1 MHANKRPGAFEL
13 TTIATA
19 ALLSLMTVPTV
30 TLAQQ
35 ATPATP
41 AQSTPAKPDAK
52 PASDASDKP
61 QLQVI
66 EVTANKRVERLEN
79 VPSAI
84 SVLSSELIERNNVR
98 SFEDVITLSPALT
111 VTYGSTPANNG
122 INLRGIGTSSIGIG
136 VESDVS
142 VILDDVPLGLQFQAF
157 QDLSDV
163 LRIEILKGPQS
174 TLFGKSAIAGAV
186 LVTTKRVGGPLRAE
200 VGSLMTSDGE
210 LRLRFSGGGDI
221 TEKLAFRVAASKNE
235 FDGNVDNL
243 TTGTKIN
250 GSNGKTLMAK
260 LAWRPTEDLNVEFT
274 GRYNA
279 TVTTC
284 CALVLTNLTPRNGGL
299 LNNIAALPATTVL
312 SGINIG
318 PENRSVRNDVST
330 GLDSNVKG
338 LALKVNYTLPNEM
351 VLTSITSREKYEAV
365 DSRDQDFVDAQTL
378 LYFPLANGR
387 PAGVAASYKQGG
399 TYLIQS
405 QTQEF
410 RLTSPDSGPVRYV
423 AGLWY
428 GKNEIDREFIRG
440 YRGIA
445 LTTPS
450 RYFATTYNVNK
461 AVYGQASW
469 EFIKDTTVTGG
480 VRVNEQDSGYDV
492 ALGLPPPGDF
502 VATSNFSSNGNKEK
516 STTGKL
522 SLQHQFV
529 PSLMGYVTAATGY
542 KGQAY
547 DITSG
552 LNAQTAAEQPVASE
566 TAKTLELGAKGNFF
580 GNRLTVNVA
589 AFYSKFKDYQQ
600 NSGSFLP
607 GTTTFVTRLNSV
619 PGVETKGLELDL
631 AALLT
636 RNWLVN
642 GSVAYT
648 DATVTEWRTAPCY
661 NVAGSPNGGFNAAC
675 RRNFPVTGSNTQD
688 VTGGR
693 MPNAPRWKGS
703 LSSRYDIVLDDP
715 TFDAFVVGSV
725 RAQSGVLTNINQ
737 DPSLAAPKQVIAN
750 LGVGFKEKKGRFQ
763 ATFTVHNLFDRAYA
777 NTGFTGAGNYST
789 RAPNP
794 VLRVSNE
801 TWTPARDAFRY
812 FSLRLDAKF

>member
-1 MHANKRPGAFEL
+1 MHENKHLGAFHL

-19 ALLSLMTVPTV
+19 ALLCLMAAPTA

-35 ATPATP
+35 ATTAQAADKPA
-41 AQSTPAKPDAK
+41 DK
-52 PASDASDKP
+52 PASDAADKP
-61 QLQVI
+61 QLQRI

-84 SVLSSELIERNNVR
+84 SVLGSELIERNNVR

-111 VTYGSTPANNG
+111 ITYGSTPANNG
-122 INLRGIGTSSIGIG
+122 INMRGIGTSSIGIG

-142 VILDDVPLGLQFQAF
+142 VILDDVPLGLQFMAF

-163 LRIEILKGPQS
+163 LRVEILKGPQS

-186 LVTTKRVGGPLRAE
+186 LITTKPVGGPLRAE
-200 VGSLMTSDGE
+200 AGTLMTSDGE

-221 TEKLAFRVAASKNE
+221 TEKLGFRVAASKNS

-243 TTGTKIN
+243 TTGEKVN
-250 GSNGKTLMAK
+250 GSNGKTLMGK
-260 LAWRPTEDLNVEFT
+260 LVWRPTENLNVEFS

-284 CALVLTNLTPRNGGL
+284 CVLVLTDLTPRNGGL
-299 LNNIAALPATTVL
+299 LNNIAALPATTLL
-312 SGINIG
+312 SGINVG
-318 PENRSVRNDVST
+318 PDNRTVRNDVWT
-330 GLDSNVKG
+330 GLDSTVKG
-338 LALKVNYTLPNEM
+338 LALKVNYTLPNDM
-351 VLTSITSREKYEAV
+351 VLSSITSQEKYDAV

-378 LYFPLANGR
+378 LYFPLANGQ

-399 TYLIQS
+399 TYLIKS

-410 RLTSPDSGPVRYV
+410 RLTSPDSGALRYV
-423 AGLWY
+423 GGLWY
-428 GKNEIDREFIRG
+428 GKNEIDREFVRG

-450 RYFATTYNVNK
+450 RYFATTYNINK

-469 EFIKDTTVTGG
+469 EFVRDTTVTGG
-480 VRVNEQDSGYDV
+480 LRFNEQESGYDV

-502 VATSNFSSNGNKEK
+502 VATSNFSSNGNKER

-529 PSLMGYVTAATGY
+529 PELMGYVTAATGY

-552 LNAQTAAEQPVASE
+552 LNAQTAAEQPVPSE

-619 PGVETKGLELDL
+619 PGVQTKGLEVDL

-642 GSVAYT
+642 ASMAYT
-648 DATVTEWRTAPCY
+648 DATVTEWRNAPCY
-661 NVAGSPNGGFNAAC
+661 NVAGSPNGGFNEGC
-675 RRNFPVTGSNTQD
+675 RRGFPVAGSNTQD

-693 MPNAPRWKGS
+693 MPNAPRWRGN
-703 LSSRYDIVLDDP
+703 LSSRYDIVMDDP

-737 DPSLAAPKQVIAN
+737 DPSLAAPSYTIAN

-763 ATFTVHNLFDRAYA
+763 ATFTVHNLFNKQYA
-777 NTGFTGAGNYST
+777 NTGFTGAGNWSS

-794 VLRVSNE
+794 ALPVSNE